1 MSRWG
6 GLLRMG
12 RWGGVAGVDRW
23 GGSLGVG
30 RWGWLLG
37 WVAWIALPP
46 SPSKY
51 RSAGCLGQCSN
62 LSRLCIFFVF
72 YVFTINS

>member
-1 MSRWG
+1 MGWVSRWG
-6 GLLRMG
+6 GLLGMG
-12 RWGGVAGVDRW
+12 RWGWVAGVDRW

-46 SPSKY
+46 SPS
-51 RSAGCLGQCSN
+51 
-62 LSRLCIFFVF
+62 
-72 YVFTINS
+72 